1 MKDFKTSFNVKFAG
15 NQVHPAV
22 QGKGD
27 FNFQFPSGEIKVVL
41 DVLYILN
48 VKKNLLA
55 IGTHANKGL
64 LTILSD
70 TSYLLTT
77 RGKHLVVVTKG
88 IRDPTFGLY
97 FMNFI
102 QFFELKIN
110 NHVTMSMC
118 PS

>member
-1 MKDFKTSFNVKFAG
+1 MILHGLLMLVL
-15 NQVHPAV
+15 
-22 QGKGD
+22 
-27 FNFQFPSGEIKVVL
+27 QFPNGEIKIVL

>member
-15 NQVHPAV
+15 NQIHRV
-22 QGKGD
+22 QGKGN
-27 FNFQFPSGEIKVVL
+27 FNLQFPNGEIKIIS

-77 RGKHLVVVTKG
+77 RGKHLLVVIKG
-88 IRDPTFGLY
+88 IRDPSFGLY
-97 FMNFI
+97 LMNFT
-102 QFFELKIN
+102 QSFEFKIN
-110 NHVTMSMC
+110 NHVTMSVR